1 MTLLGAFTY
10 YLRKQEGGG
19 DANANVNDYLITYL
33 VHKILGINTE
43 QVRNRTQNQKQ
54 NRTSANKEGGFWSSC
69 NKVTIEFP
77 HEKVFVIEKSK
88 DSSKVS
94 VSVQSQRDSSS

>member
-1 MTLLGAFTY
+1 MTPCNY
-10 YLRKQEGGG
+10 YLRKQEGGA

-54 NRTSANKEGGFWSSC
+54 NRTSANKEGGFRSSC

-77 HEKVFVIEKSK
+77 HEKVFVIQKSK